1 MTSAELA
8 STVMS
13 PAEVA
18 AVAEELKSAPPPAGL
33 EEVRA
38 RKKSITEANR
48 ETRKTAVAFIRAR
61 TASRAAAQGIPLPS
75 LDAVGTS
82 IADGPPKTED
92 KLGTSVSDDPPK
104 TKDALGTSVP
114 EDQDTLGNS
123 GSEEGLQKDQV

>member
-1 MTSAELA
+1 
-8 STVMS
+8 MS

-38 RKKSITEANR
+38 RKKSITEANK

-75 LDAVGTS
+75 QDALGTT
-82 IADGPPKTED
+82 IAEGPPKTED
-92 KLGTSVSDDPPK
+92 ELGTSVSEDPPK
-104 TKDALGTSVP
+104 TMDALGTSIP
-114 EDQDTLGNS
+114 EDQDTLGIS
-123 GSEEGLQKDQV
+123 GSEEGSKKDQV